1 MARVLVNNTGLGC
14 MFRMC
19 RLKVDLTVF
28 IPTRPAAFTIYYQ
41 TLSLLPFWSL
51 SGLLIF
57 QIFVNNFHF
66 DARIRKLSLLNMD

>member
-28 IPTRPAAFTIYYQ
+28 IPTRPVAFTIYYQ

-51 SGLLIF
+51 SGLLILL
-57 QIFVNNFHF
+57 IFVSNFRF
-66 DARIRKLSLLNMD
+66 GARIRELLLLNMD